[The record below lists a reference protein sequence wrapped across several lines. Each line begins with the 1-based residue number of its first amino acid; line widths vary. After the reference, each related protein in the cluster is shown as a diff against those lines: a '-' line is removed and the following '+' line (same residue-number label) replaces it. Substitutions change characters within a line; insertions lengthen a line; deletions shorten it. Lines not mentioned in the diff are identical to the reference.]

1 MRYRHP
7 QEGEIPTHLTFGG
20 HYFPLEWK
28 DGTYCSHAIVQF
40 ESGTVCLS
48 FDDMRIIFGP
58 KCFRVGEELDET
70 TSFRLEGKL
79 AGELWVALHNQFKLG
94 PEFYDRDFVLDLEIT
109 SP

>member
-1 MRYRHP
+1 MRYRLP
-7 QEGEIPTHLTFGG
+7 QEGEVPTHLTFGG

-28 DGTYCSHAIVQF
+28 KGTYCSHAIVQF

-48 FDDMRIIFGP
+48 FDEMRTIFGP

-79 AGELWVALHNQFKLG
+79 DGELWVALNNRLG
-94 PEFYDRDFVLDLEIT
+94 LATTFFGKDFVIELEIT
-109 SP
+109 TP